1 MRLMGLATAL
11 ALLAATGT
19 AEAWEYSV
27 YDADS
32 STWLSAHQKADG
44 GRPFEL
50 AVTCSEDLAD
60 QADVAVYADSEWPAA
75 YEAGIDIP
83 MTFTIDGETIR
94 VLGDFGEFDM
104 RRMVVA
110 PDTGDPE
117 VRTIFTRLATAT
129 QPITVEVAGETLT
142 FPVTGAAKAIGK
154 FLEHC

>member
-11 ALLAATGT
+11 ALLATTGA
-19 AEAWEYSV
+19 AEAWEYTV
-27 YDADS
+27 YDADD
-32 STWLSAHQKADG
+32 STWLSAHQKAAG

-50 AVTCSEDLAD
+50 AVTCSQDLAD
-60 QADVAVYADSEWPAA
+60 QADVAVYADGEWPAA
-75 YEAGIDIP
+75 YEAGTDIP
-83 MTFTIDGETIR
+83 MSFTIDGETIG

-117 VRTIFTRLATAT
+117 VRTIFTRLAAAT

-142 FPVTGAAKAIGK
+142 FPADGAKKAVGK